1 LPNVNIS
8 IDICQ
13 LASYNKLNL
22 QKQGG
27 ETMNETLFRIH
38 LVAKGLKISDIE
50 RDLDIPRASIN
61 KWLKNETGIQLN
73 KAVQIAN
80 YTGMDMAQFNAIFCD
95 QKLTDG
101 NFAGDSFHYEL
112 ILPRNG
118 GELNGSSCN

>member
-1 LPNVNIS
+1 
-8 IDICQ
+8 
-13 LASYNKLNL
+13 
-22 QKQGG
+22 
-27 ETMNETLFRIH
+27 MNETLFRIH

-101 NFAGDSFHYEL
+101 NFDGDSFHYEL

>member
-1 LPNVNIS
+1 
-8 IDICQ
+8 
-13 LASYNKLNL
+13 
-22 QKQGG
+22 
-27 ETMNETLFRIH
+27 MNETLFRIH

-95 QKLTDG
+95 QKLTNG
-101 NFAGDSFHYEL
+101 NFACDSFHYEL

>member
-1 LPNVNIS
+1 LPNVNIF

>member
-1 LPNVNIS
+1 
-8 IDICQ
+8 
-13 LASYNKLNL
+13 
-22 QKQGG
+22 
-27 ETMNETLFRIH
+27 MNETLFRIH

-50 RDLDIPRASIN
+50 RDLYIPRASIN

-101 NFAGDSFHYEL
+101 NFAGDSFRYEL

>member
-1 LPNVNIS
+1 MPNVNIS